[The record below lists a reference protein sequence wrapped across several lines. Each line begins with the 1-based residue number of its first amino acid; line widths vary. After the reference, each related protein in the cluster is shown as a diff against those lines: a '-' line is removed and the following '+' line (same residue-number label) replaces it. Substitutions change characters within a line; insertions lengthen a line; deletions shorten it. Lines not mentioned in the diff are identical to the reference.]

1 LKIAGQSFIED
12 IRKIAKNTH
21 PVMVKTDKT
30 SEYRQ
35 LRARGETSEKA
46 RSHTPERDPPHCR
59 ARVMGFYFLDRTRV
73 ERRKAWAE
81 AGGELAGSEK
91 KFTNDLIDRG

>member
-1 LKIAGQSFIED
+1 MKIAGQSFIED

-46 RSHTPERDPPHCR
+46 RSHTPGLPR
-59 ARVMGFYFLDRTRV
+59 ACHGVLLFGSHQGREEKGMG
-73 ERRKAWAE
+73 
-81 AGGELAGSEK
+81 GSW
-91 KFTNDLIDRG
+91 R